1 MICSGNGKNNKSFKP
16 VIKKMFKIV
25 KRYELRLVIIQIRKR
40 VLRHAIIL
48 LLSWTSKD
56 MSSKKNE
63 NIGHVGEQPRI
74 DGTMLTK

>member
-1 MICSGNGKNNKSFKP
+1 
-16 VIKKMFKIV
+16 MFKIV
-25 KRYELRLVIIQIRKR
+25 KRYELRLVIMQIRKR
-40 VLRHAIIL
+40 VLRNAIIL

-56 MSSKKNE
+56 MSSKKNV